1 MNSIYKAIK
10 ILNTPQ
16 SEVLSRMGI
25 LNLNDTK
32 VVHLLNTYNLALANS
47 NREYFRLLAKSEYNF
62 VDGKL
67 LQVTLSKVFRVRIYQ
82 IRGVDLM
89 KSILSAS
96 PNGVNHLFICPNDL
110 NSDRL
115 QEKIAQENPSLESDF
130 VVPAFSDD
138 IETLAREISEKT
150 YVQKFDYIW
159 VGIGTPKQDFLAQ
172 ELSNVTSG
180 TYIICIGAA
189 LDFLAGTKK
198 EAPRFIQNMG
208 LEWLFRF
215 IQEPRR
221 LFKRYFIKSW
231 GFFLIILRG
240 KIEIEAQ

>member
-1 MNSIYKAIK
+1 MNNSYKAIK
-10 ILNTPQ
+10 IFNTPQ
-16 SEVLSRMGI
+16 SGVLSRMEL
-25 LNLNDTK
+25 LNLKDTK

-47 NREYFRLLAKSEYNF
+47 NQEYFRLLAKSEYNF

-67 LQVTLSKVFRVRIYQ
+67 LQVTLSKVFRIRISQ

-96 PNGVNHLFICPNDL
+96 PNGVNHLFICPNNL

-115 QEKIAQENPSLESDF
+115 KEKIAQIYPNLESDF
-130 VVPAFSDD
+130 VVPTFSND
-138 IETLAREISEKT
+138 IGTLTREISNRIN
-150 YVQKFDYIW
+150 VQKFDYIW

-172 ELSNVTSG
+172 ELSYFTSG

-198 EAPRFIQNMG
+198 EAPRFFQNMG

-231 GFFLIILRG
+231 GFFSIILRG

>member
-1 MNSIYKAIK
+1 MNSNVKAIK

-16 SEVLSRMGI
+16 NAVLSKMGL
-25 LNLNDTK
+25 LNVNDTK

-47 NREYFRLLAKSEYNF
+47 NQEYYRLLAKSEYNF

-67 LQVTLSKVFRVRIYQ
+67 LQVTLSKVFRVRISQ
-82 IRGVDLM
+82 VRGIDLM
-89 KSILSAS
+89 KSILFAS
-96 PNGVNHLFICPNDL
+96 PNGLNHLFICPNDL
-110 NSDRL
+110 NSDCL
-115 QEKIAQENPSLESDF
+115 KEKIAEIYPLLESEF
-130 VVPAFSDD
+130 IVPPFLND
-138 IETLAREISEKT
+138 IETLTKEISNKIGT
-150 YVQKFDYIW
+150 RKFDYIW

-172 ELSNVTSG
+172 ELSNFTDG
-180 TYIICIGAA
+180 AYIICIGAA

-198 EAPRFIQNMG
+198 EAPRFFQNMG

-231 GFFLIILRG
+231 GFFLIIIRG
-240 KIEIEAQ
+240 KIEIETQ